1 MKVLLISENR
11 CRDNLVPWPIGAA
24 SIAAAAEAAGHDV
37 EGLDLM
43 FSQDAAADVADAV
56 RSFQPDVVGISL
68 RNIDNQDMHANEF
81 FLPGVKE
88 VVDAV
93 TSETAAPVVLG
104 GAGFTIFPLECL
116 SYLAQEIGI
125 VGEGEEA
132 FVQLLDALE
141 AGEDPSGVGGLAFL
155 RDGAGRINPVERP
168 VDFRCAPPPD
178 RRAFGVSCYNWVPG
192 KGPPFVANIQSRRG
206 CPLRCIYCSSPLVE
220 GRVVRCRDAQQVAD
234 ELEAL
239 EKRYALSTCIFADS
253 HFNYPAEYAR
263 QLCSLIIEKQLSI
276 NWSCGI
282 NPLYYDEAL
291 FEMLRQAGCF
301 AVSIGNESGSDEM
314 LASLRK
320 DFTASDVRKNVVAAR
335 DQGLQANCFLLLGGP
350 GETRES
356 VEESIALMDELAPE
370 AVRITVG
377 IRIFPGCELERIAA
391 EEGVIHQ
398 GQDLLE
404 PVFYLEKA
412 VAPWLYDM
420 MKDVCASRPG
430 WFL

>member
-24 SIAAAAEAAGHDV
+24 CIAAAAEAAGHNV
-37 EGLDLM
+37 KGLDLM
-43 FSQDAAADVADAV
+43 FSRDASADVAAAV

-81 FLPGVKE
+81 FLPGVKQ

-93 TSETAAPVVLG
+93 TSETVAPVVLG

-116 SYLAQEIGI
+116 SYLGQEMGI

-132 FVQLLDALE
+132 FVQLLDVLE
-141 AGEDPSGVGGLAFL
+141 AAGDPSGVGGLAIL
-155 RDGAGRINPVERP
+155 RDGTRRINPVERP
-168 VDFRCAPPPD
+168 VDFRRAPPPD
-178 RRAFGVSCYNWVPG
+178 RRAFSVSSYDWVPG

-220 GRVVRCRDAQQVAD
+220 GRVVRCREAMQVAD

-239 EKRYALSTCIFADS
+239 EKEHGLSTVIFADS
-253 HFNYPAEYAR
+253 HFNFPGEYAR
-263 QLCSLIIEKQLSI
+263 ELCSLIIEKQLSI
-276 NWSCGI
+276 RWSCGI

-291 FEMLRQAGCF
+291 FPMMREAGCF
-301 AVSIGNESGSDEM
+301 AVSLGNESGSDEM
-314 LASLRK
+314 LAALRK
-320 DFTASDVRKNVVAAR
+320 DFTSSDVRKNVIAAKE
-335 DQGLQANCFLLLGGP
+335 QGFQVSCFLLLGGP
-350 GETRES
+350 GETCES
-356 VEESIALMDELAPE
+356 VEESIALMDELEPE
-370 AVRITVG
+370 AVRVTVG

-391 EEGVIHQ
+391 EEGVVSP
-398 GQDLLE
+398 GQNLLQ
-404 PVFYLEKA
+404 PAFYLEKA
-412 VAPWLYDM
+412 VAPWLYEM
-420 MKDVCASRPG
+420 MSEACASRPG